1 MAEKMGLRFK
11 ISIFLVV
18 VLGFA
23 LVGMTQ
29 FYQSQA
35 DLERA
40 LQNDYPE
47 FLQGEFSSSL
57 LDYKIIEMSA
67 SEVGES
73 SLERLWKLLW
83 IKKEFYKNN
92 YLPEELRQGFVQR
105 ISEIETNS
113 LNTRYYQFNLLKYK
127 LGVANADDLMLFE
140 VDAEAA
146 KENIC
151 SNLTI
156 LDEVDWSDAMEVS
169 KAIELKF
176 FCGVTPNVEEF
187 EKAKLAVGLRVRS
200 EVQHCAEHC
209 FEDVPVYVNDCSR
222 AENENEQY
230 HCLFFLP

>member
-1 MAEKMGLRFK
+1 MAEIDLRFK

-29 FYQSQA
+29 FYQDQA
-35 DLERA
+35 DFERA
-40 LQNDYPE
+40 LQNDYPKFME
-47 FLQGEFSSSL
+47 EGFSSSL
-57 LDYKIIEMSA
+57 IDYKIIEMSA
-67 SEVGES
+67 GEFNEAG
-73 SLERLWKLLW
+73 LERLWKLLW
-83 IKKEFYKNN
+83 IKKEFYRNN
-92 YLPEELRQGFVQR
+92 YLSEELRQGFVQR
-105 ISEIETNS
+105 ISEIETGS

-127 LGVANADDLMLFE
+127 LGVANADSFASFE
-140 VDAEAA
+140 VSAEAA

-151 SNLTI
+151 SDLTV
-156 LDEVDWSDAMEVS
+156 LDEVDWKDAMEAS

-176 FCGVTPNVEEF
+176 FCGIIPLPEEF
-187 EKAKLAVGLRVRS
+187 EKARRAVENGIRS

-230 HCLFFLP
+230 HCLYFLP